1 MKWGFLA
8 LLLVVLTGCL
18 SMRPEEIRA
27 LPGEHYESTA
37 SVDGAVRCM
46 RTRGAD
52 YINVTTY
59 PESGEAEFTVETY
72 QMMSVRIVYMASVAR
87 RDGGGTNVSAKFSG
101 QNSWSL
107 SESGFRDLLAQCMP
121 RIKG

>member
-1 MKWGFLA
+1 MKWA
-8 LLLVVLTGCL
+8 SVVLLLVPLAGCL
-18 SMRPEEIRA
+18 AMRPEEIRA
-27 LPGEHYESTA
+27 LPGERYESAA
-37 SVDGAVRCM
+37 SVDSAVRCM

-59 PESGEAEFTVETY
+59 PESGEAEFTAETY
-72 QMMSVRIVYMASVAR
+72 QMMSVRFVYMASVSR
-87 RDGGGTNVSAKFSG
+87 RDGGGTDVVARFSG

-121 RIKG
+121 KLRD